1 MKTKRT
7 QIIGRI
13 MSLSF
18 QKPILMA
25 ISVILAVISTLSY
38 FVPYLSIYRLLYALL
53 VQRSNIISVQVLQIG
68 IAACIGASVNVLT
81 YFASL
86 MLSHIAAFQTSFAL
100 RIGFAEKLSQLP
112 MGLLQ
117 EIGSGK
123 QFRLM
128 GEGIDKIQSFIAHKL
143 PDLVSSVVYPIAT
156 VILILSIDWRYG
168 LTLLAGILTAYA
180 FHYLSMGRGG
190 SKRMMDLYYTA
201 LEDMENA
208 AVECVRGITVLK
220 LFGLKS
226 TAFQRLQ
233 NSIGDYTNMV
243 IPYTKNW
250 NKNMCWFFALIG
262 NLYLFLLPVAAA
274 SLPNTGEY
282 APYAANL
289 VFYLILSPSL
299 ASVIPKIGNIMEEFM
314 RVNAEAESLDGMMHK
329 EDLQQGYEPITHQ
342 IPSVQFS
349 GVSFSYS
356 RDSTQALS
364 DVSFEVPAHTVT
376 AIVGP
381 SGSGKSSI
389 VSLLARF
396 WEPDTG
402 SIFLD
407 ETDIRNIPVEQLM
420 DQIGFVLQNDR
431 CFSQSILDNIR
442 FGKKD
447 ASEEEV
453 IEAAKAA
460 NCHEFI
466 LRLPLGYQ
474 TVLGD
479 GGQPLSVGQQ
489 QRIVLAR
496 AMLKNAPI
504 LVLDEATASQ
514 DAENEALI
522 QQGLS
527 HLAHDKTVIMIAHR
541 LSTVQNAEQILVMN
555 QGKIVQRGTHDTLM
569 QEGGLY
575 AALWKAY
582 IQTQAW
588 RIEKGETTE

>member
-13 MSLSF
+13 LSLSF

-38 FVPYLSIYRLLYALL
+38 FIPYLSIYRLLYALL

-143 PDLVSSVVYPIAT
+143 PDLVSSIVYPIAT
-156 VILILSIDWRYG
+156 VTLILSLDWHYG
-168 LTLLAGILTAYA
+168 LALLVGILTAYA
-180 FHYLSMGRGG
+180 FHYMSMGRGG

-220 LFGLKS
+220 LFGFKS

-329 EDLQQGYEPITHQ
+329 EDLQQGHEPITHQ

-396 WEPDTG
+396 WEPDAG
-402 SIFLD
+402 CISLGG
-407 ETDIRNIPVEQLM
+407 TDIRNISTEQLM
-420 DQIGFVLQNDR
+420 NQISFVLQNDR
-431 CFSQSILDNIR
+431 CFSQSILENIR
-442 FGKKD
+442 FGNKN
-447 ASEEEV
+447 ASMDDV

-466 LRLPLGYQ
+466 LRLPLKYQ

-479 GGQPLSVGQQ
+479 SGLQLSVGQQ
-489 QRIVLAR
+489 QRIMLAR
-496 AMLKNAPI
+496 AILKNAPI

-527 HLAHDKTVIMIAHR
+527 RLARGKTVVMIAHR

>member
-13 MSLSF
+13 LSLSF
-18 QKPILMA
+18 QKPILMV

-86 MLSHIAAFQTSFAL
+86 MLSHIAAFHTSFDL
-100 RIGFAEKLSQLP
+100 RIALAEKLSRLP

-143 PDLVSSVVYPIAT
+143 PDLVSSIVYPIVAI
-156 VILILSIDWRYG
+156 VLILSIDWRYG
-168 LTLLAGILTAYA
+168 LALLAGILAAYA
-180 FHYLSMGRGG
+180 FHYMSMGRGG
-190 SKRMMDLYYTA
+190 SKRMMDLYFTA

-208 AVECVRGITVLK
+208 AVECVRGITLLK
-220 LFGLKS
+220 LFGFKS

-329 EDLQQGYEPITHQ
+329 EDLQQGHEPITHQ

-396 WEPDTG
+396 WEPDAG
-402 SIFLD
+402 CISLGR
-407 ETDIRNIPVEQLM
+407 TDIRNISTEQLM
-420 DQIGFVLQNDR
+420 NQISFVLQNDR
-431 CFSQSILDNIR
+431 CFSQSILENIR
-442 FGKKD
+442 FGNKN
-447 ASEEEV
+447 ASMDDV

-466 LRLPLGYQ
+466 LRLPLKYSKIE
-474 TVLGD
+474 TVHRAVNVVHGADDVDILRD
-479 GGQPLSVGQQ
+479 IKLLVRVGVKVC
-489 QRIVLAR
+489 VLR
-496 AMLKNAPI
+496 RNFSGF
-504 LVLDEATASQ
+504 TAISGI
-514 DAENEALI
+514 D
-522 QQGLS
+522 S
-527 HLAHDKTVIMIAHR
+527 K
-541 LSTVQNAEQILVMN
+541 EQFS
-555 QGKIVQRGTHDTLM
+555 
-569 QEGGLY
+569 EY
-575 AALWKAY
+575 F
-582 IQTQAW
+582 
-588 RIEKGETTE
+588 

>member
-13 MSLSF
+13 LSLSF
-18 QKPILMA
+18 QKPILMS
-25 ISVILAVISTLSY
+25 ISVILAVISALSY

-68 IAACIGASVNVLT
+68 ITACIGASVNVLT

-123 QFRLM
+123 QFCLM

-168 LTLLAGILTAYA
+168 LALLAGILAAYV
-180 FHYLSMGRGG
+180 FHYMSMGRGG

-220 LFGLKS
+220 LFGFKS

-329 EDLQQGYEPITHQ
+329 EDLQQGHEPITHQ

-396 WEPDTG
+396 WEPDAG
-402 SIFLD
+402 CISLGG
-407 ETDIRNIPVEQLM
+407 TDIRNISTAQLM
-420 DQIGFVLQNDR
+420 NQISFVLQNDR
-431 CFSQSILDNIR
+431 CFSQSILENIR
-442 FGKKD
+442 FGNKN
-447 ASEEEV
+447 ASMDDV

-466 LRLPLGYQ
+466 LRLPLKYQ

-479 GGQPLSVGQQ
+479 SGLQLSVGQQ
-489 QRIVLAR
+489 QRIMLAR
-496 AMLKNAPI
+496 AILKNAPI

-522 QQGLS
+522 QQGLAR
-527 HLAHDKTVIMIAHR
+527 LARGKTVVMIAHR

-555 QGKIVQRGTHDTLM
+555 QGKIVQRGTHDALM